1 MKDQAW
7 CKAPK
12 NLMASTG
19 FVSKKTGEKVE
30 LTASTK
36 LVLIYM
42 MDRNEYFTK
51 KLKGQHYETQESIG
65 EACGISVK
73 TAGRLLRV
81 LVNNKVITG
90 AKKRNLSVSPHMC
103 WYYEG
108 VDMNTVFYKDHEEP
122 ERLHEAEKPEEV
134 PKAPDVVIGSSSS
147 DVNQDYI
154 LDEDDFYN
162 RYS

>member
-12 NLMASTG
+12 NLLACTG
-19 FVSKKTGEKVE
+19 IVSSVTGERVE
-30 LTASTK
+30 LSPASK

-42 MDRNEYFTK
+42 MDRNEFFTN

-65 EACGISVK
+65 EACGISLK

-81 LVNNKVITG
+81 FVNHKVITG
-90 AKKRNLSVSPHMC
+90 VKKRNLSASPHRC
-103 WYYEG
+103 WYYEN
-108 VDMNTVFYKDHEEP
+108 VDMNTVFYKDNEEQ
-122 ERLHEAEKPEEV
+122 ERLHEAEKLEEA
-134 PKAPDVVIGSSSS
+134 PKALDVVVGSSSS
-147 DVNQDYI
+147 DVNQDY
-154 LDEDDFYN
+154 LLEDDDFYA